1 MKSRDLTEGYC
12 VLNLGYSGSSIY
24 VVDNASKAIVFNRA
38 CKIGF
43 NMIQREI
50 MTNLNITEPE
60 ALELLLR
67 PGQKRAA
74 VVGAIITS
82 MRELAAEVSR
92 IVDVYNHKYNLPV
105 SHIFTINYTSY
116 ITDFSR
122 ILSELSKYRVEPLPL
137 KTIYAPNPVMKVF
150 SSEITGFAA
159 AVSATFL

>member
-1 MKSRDLTEGYC
+1 
-12 VLNLGYSGSSIY
+12 
-24 VVDNASKAIVFNRA
+24 
-38 CKIGF
+38 
-43 NMIQREI
+43 MIQREI